1 MHYYSYLQWIRFLYI
16 VPMNTSYTWQNHGT
30 VNNTDLNN
38 LCKYM
43 EYILDRYK
51 LDWIK
56 LLKSYLQITQFLNIS
71 KIMFFLGMHDHDF
84 SWPIPIPIFSSKQ
97 NGRIP
102 WFRYR
107 FFFSFKQQ
115 QEIMKRF

>member
-1 MHYYSYLQWIRFLYI
+1 MSTTWLLIQVQIKSSLKLKRLQNKFIKPNMLCIIIAICQWIRFLYI

-56 LLKSYLQITQFLNIS
+56 IEELIC
-71 KIMFFLGMHDHDF
+71 
-84 SWPIPIPIFSSKQ
+84 
-97 NGRIP
+97 R
-102 WFRYR
+102 
-107 FFFSFKQQ
+107 
-115 QEIMKRF
+115 